1 MSILDFLGKEILY
14 FDGAMGTRLQAAGMK
29 PGELPEV
36 WNITHGDIVADIHA
50 SYVRAGANI
59 LKSNT
64 FGANA
69 MKLQGSGYSVEEVV
83 LAAFENA
90 RKAFRDVGRAG
101 QSVPGVSEDKQFT
114 ALDLGPTG
122 KLLAPF
128 GDLQFEDAVAL
139 YAETVRA
146 GVKAKADLILIE
158 TMSDTYEAKAAI
170 LAAKENSDLP
180 IFVTFTFDK
189 DGKLLNGADVETAV
203 LMAEGLGVDAV
214 GFNCGLGPDLVAK
227 LMPRARAVT
236 CLPLIANPNAG
247 LPVEKEGKTVFTTG
261 PEDFAEYMLDVYKEG
276 ASVLGGCCGTNPEY
290 IRLVAER
297 TQGLQPVQDAMHS
310 CGAAG
315 KRIQASGIIPA
326 DKDSTAFYS
335 DSVTA
340 VTGYGAPVYFG
351 KQPVLIGERI
361 NPTGKPLLKDALRNN
376 DMDYVCRLGLEQL
389 DCGAN
394 ILDVNTGLPGLDEA
408 VTLAGAVT
416 GLQAVTPA
424 PLEIDTSNYEAME
437 KALRLYNGK
446 PLLNSVNGKKESLEK
461 VFPLAKKYGA
471 AVVGLCLDE
480 TGIPDTAEGRL
491 AIAEKIL
498 ATASDY
504 GIQSKDIIIDPLA
517 LTVST
522 DSRNPAIDIAVIKA
536 LKEKGVHTMMGVSN
550 ISFGLPNR
558 DGVNS
563 TFFAMSL
570 AAGLSSA
577 IMNPQ
582 SDRMMETYRAFCAL
596 SGADEGCKDFVARYA
611 DMPKTK
617 AAAAVSE
624 YTLYDA
630 IVKGLAEQSGTATKK
645 LLEEKT
651 APLDIINNF
660 IIPALNTVG
669 ECFGKK
675 TLFLPQLLMAADA
688 AKAAFDELKKQMQAG
703 GMESSARGDTI
714 VLAVVK
720 GDIHDIG
727 KNIVKV
733 LWENYGYHVVDLGK
747 DVPAES
753 VVEAVEKH
761 QAKLVGLTALMTTT
775 VAAMEETISALRDAT
790 DTKILVGGAVMT
802 QEYADTIGADGY
814 APDAVAA
821 VDYANRIFREE
832 KE

>member
-1 MSILDFLGKEILY
+1 MSIPDFLGKEILY

-90 RKAFRDVGRAG
+90 RKAFRDAGRAG

-297 TQGLQPVQDAMHS
+297 TQGLQPVQAAVHG

-315 KRIQASGIIPA
+315 KGMQTSGIIPA
-326 DKDSTAFYS
+326 DKDSTAFCIG
-335 DSVTA
+335 SVTA

-389 DCGAN
+389 DCGAH

-446 PLLNSVNGKKESLEK
+446 PLLNSVNGKKESMEK

-522 DSRNPAIDIAVIKA
+522 DSRNPAIDIAVIKV
-536 LKEKGVHTMMGVSN
+536 LKEKGIHTVMGVSN

-611 DMPKTK
+611 DAPKTK

-669 ECFGKK
+669 EGFGKK

-703 GMESSARGDTI
+703 GTESSTRGDTI

>member
-1 MSILDFLGKEILY
+1 M
-14 FDGAMGTRLQAAGMK
+14 
-29 PGELPEV
+29 
-36 WNITHGDIVADIHA
+36 
-50 SYVRAGANI
+50 
-59 LKSNT
+59 
-64 FGANA
+64 
-69 MKLQGSGYSVEEVV
+69 
-83 LAAFENA
+83 
-90 RKAFRDVGRAG
+90 
-101 QSVPGVSEDKQFT
+101 
-114 ALDLGPTG
+114 
-122 KLLAPF
+122 
-128 GDLQFEDAVAL
+128 
-139 YAETVRA
+139 
-146 GVKAKADLILIE
+146 
-158 TMSDTYEAKAAI
+158 
-170 LAAKENSDLP
+170 
-180 IFVTFTFDK
+180 
-189 DGKLLNGADVETAV
+189 
-203 LMAEGLGVDAV
+203 
-214 GFNCGLGPDLVAK
+214 
-227 LMPRARAVT
+227 
-236 CLPLIANPNAG
+236 
-247 LPVEKEGKTVFTTG
+247 
-261 PEDFAEYMLDVYKEG
+261 
-276 ASVLGGCCGTNPEY
+276 
-290 IRLVAER
+290 
-297 TQGLQPVQDAMHS
+297 
-310 CGAAG
+310 
-315 KRIQASGIIPA
+315 
-326 DKDSTAFYS
+326 
-335 DSVTA
+335 
-340 VTGYGAPVYFG
+340 
-351 KQPVLIGERI
+351 
-361 NPTGKPLLKDALRNN
+361 
-376 DMDYVCRLGLEQL
+376 
-389 DCGAN
+389 
-394 ILDVNTGLPGLDEA
+394 VN
-408 VTLAGAVT
+408 
-416 GLQAVTPA
+416 
-424 PLEIDTSNYEAME
+424 TSNYEAME

-446 PLLNSVNGKKESLEK
+446 PLLNSVNGKKESMEK

-522 DSRNPAIDIAVIKA
+522 DSRNPAIDIAVIKV
-536 LKEKGVHTMMGVSN
+536 LKEKGIHTVMGVSN

-617 AAAAVSE
+617 AAAAVSK

-669 ECFGKK
+669 EGFGKK

-703 GMESSARGDTI
+703 GTESSARGDTI

-753 VVEAVEKH
+753 VVAAVEKH

>member
-1 MSILDFLGKEILY
+1 MSICDYLGKELLY
-14 FDGAMGTRLQAAGMK
+14 FDGAMGTRLQAAGLK

-36 WNITHGDIVADIHA
+36 WNITHGDVVADIHA

-69 MKLQGSGYSVEEVV
+69 LKMQGSGYSVEDVV
-83 LAAFENA
+83 LAAFGNA
-90 RKAFRDVGRAG
+90 RRAFA
-101 QSVPGVSEDKQFT
+101 SVPEMPEEKKFT

-122 KLLAPF
+122 KLLAPY
-128 GDLQFEDAVAL
+128 GDLQFEEAVSL
-139 YAETVRA
+139 YAEIVRA
-146 GVKAKADLILIE
+146 GVKAGADLILAE

-170 LAAKENSDLP
+170 LAAKENSSLP
-180 IFVTFTFDK
+180 VFVTFTFDK

-203 LMAEGLGVDAV
+203 LMADGLGVDAV

-227 LMPRARAVT
+227 LMPRARCVT
-236 CLPLIANPNAG
+236 NLPIIANPNAG
-247 LPVEKEGKTVFTTG
+247 LPTEQNGKTVFTTG
-261 PEDFAEYMLDVYKEG
+261 PEEFAEYMLDVYREG
-276 ASVLGGCCGTNPEY
+276 GSVLGGCCGTDPGY

-297 TQGLQPVQDAMHS
+297 TKGLKPVALNAT
-310 CGAAG
+310 AATNNTE
-315 KRIQASGIIPA
+315 K
-326 DKDSTAFYS
+326 KN
-335 DSVTA
+335 SVTA
-340 VTGYGAPVYFG
+340 VTGYGAPVFFD
-351 KQPVLIGERI
+351 KEPVLIGERI
-361 NPTGKPLLKDALRNN
+361 NPTGKPVLKKALRNG
-376 DMDYVCRLGLEQL
+376 DMDYICRLGLEQL
-389 DCGAN
+389 ENGAHV
-394 ILDVNTGLPGLDEA
+394 LDVNTGLPGLNETETLCKA
-408 VTLAGAVT
+408 VTS
-416 GLQAVTPA
+416 LQAITPV

-437 KALRLYNGK
+437 RALRLYNGK
-446 PLLNSVNGKKESLEK
+446 PLLNSVNGKPESMAK

-491 AIAEKIL
+491 AIADKIIQ
-498 ATASDY
+498 TAAEY
-504 GIQSKDIIIDPLA
+504 GIRAKDIIIDPLA

-522 DSRNPAIDIAVIKA
+522 DSRNPAIDLDVIKA
-536 LKEKGVHTMMGVSN
+536 LKSKGIHTVMGVSN

-558 DGVNS
+558 DAVNS
-563 TFFAMSL
+563 AFFAMSL
-570 AAGLSSA
+570 GAGLSSA

-582 SDRMMETYRAFCAL
+582 SERMMEAYHAYCAL
-596 SGADEGCKDFVARYA
+596 SGVDEGCKDYVAHYA
-611 DMPKTK
+611 NAPKTK
-617 AAAAVSE
+617 TTVAISE

-630 IVKGLAEQSGTATKK
+630 IVKGLTEQSGSAAKK
-645 LLEEKT
+645 LLGENKT
-651 APLDIINNF
+651 PLEIINGF

-669 ECFGKK
+669 EGFGKK

-688 AKAAFDELKKQMQAG
+688 AKAAFDELKKQMQNG
-703 GMESSARGDTI
+703 TQNSEARGDTI

-747 DVPAES
+747 DVPAET

-761 QAKLVGLTALMTTT
+761 QARLVGLTALMTTT
-775 VAAMEETISALRDAT
+775 VAAMEDTINALRRKT

-802 QEYADTIGADGY
+802 QEYAGTIGADGY

-821 VDYANRIFREE
+821 VDYANRIF
-832 KE
+832 KK